1 MQDTQSASS
10 AAFRQPRDVLKPS
23 AFAIEAAEQW
33 ALDRATNLSADLF
46 RLTSFWFV
54 DFVRQAVPGE
64 RKTRYTMRL
73 AQSENYGIAFG
84 AVVRPPTSD
93 QDLLGK
99 DTREILRDRQYRDEI
114 DRVALVDLVMGHVTP
129 AASRQVTVDESV
141 RDKQA
146 LRSRLF
152 ADEAQS
158 VLQRKGS
165 AASKGATPRVL
176 VVGASAGI
184 IGALVSRGFDVAA
197 TDMSEEVMSQEFG
210 GIVIGSDAANAEL
223 VEKADLAIIT
233 GMTLA
238 NRTLP
243 ALIARAK
250 NHNTSTM
257 IWAITGR
264 NFGHYYI
271 AHGVDC
277 VIVDPSPFL
286 LLPGSAKIGIWC
298 REH

>member
-1 MQDTQSASS
+1 MQDAQSASTT
-10 AAFRQPRDVLKPS
+10 FRQPRDALEPS

-33 ALDRATNLSADLF
+33 ALDRAAQLSADLF

-64 RKTRYTMRL
+64 IKTHYTMRL

-84 AVVRPPTSD
+84 PLATVPNSD
-93 QDLLGK
+93 RDLLGK
-99 DTREILRDRQYRDEI
+99 DAREILRDQRCRNDI
-114 DRVALVDLVMGHVTP
+114 DRVALVDLVMAHVTP
-129 AASRQVTVDESV
+129 AASRQVTVDKSV

-146 LRSRLF
+146 LRSQLF
-152 ADEAQS
+152 ADEAEG
-158 VLQRKGS
+158 VLRRKGS
-165 AASKGATPRVL
+165 GAMKGTRPRVL
-176 VVGASAGI
+176 VVGATAGI
-184 IGALVSRGFDVAA
+184 IRALVSRGFDVAA
-197 TDMSEEVMSQEFG
+197 TDMSADVPGQEFG
-210 GIVIGSDAANAEL
+210 GVTIRSAAASAEL

-233 GMTLA
+233 GMTLP

-243 ALIARAK
+243 TLMAGAK

-264 NFGHYYI
+264 NFGHYYTG
-271 AHGVDC
+271 HGVDC

-286 LLPGSAKIGIWC
+286 LLPGPAKIGIWR